1 MTVSL
6 RHVQGFPLLGLLRR
20 LRCRIGY
27 SGAFS
32 IATPVA
38 FRLRQSP
45 FRHIATIGTLDC
57 RMRCSPFSAYCSYV
71 VVCLCYHYYLSLGY
85 YHKVTLVTVFRHCL
99 RTDRS
104 DCRSINQ
111 DFILISN
118 FSTRH
123 SVATRQ
129 LVDLWLFRHATL
141 PVGFPVRISRLLMG
155 VINTCPVVAK
165 PHSLYAL
172 MGAPSILRGL
182 LPLRTLPSVC
192 RPILSKPLCTSDWH
206 RCSY

>member
-172 MGAPSILRGL
+172 MGAPNTLRA
-182 LPLRTLPSVC
+182 
-192 RPILSKPLCTSDWH
+192 KPLWHTRRSAYRQAQSIPLCKALTGHCSD
-206 RCSY
+206 